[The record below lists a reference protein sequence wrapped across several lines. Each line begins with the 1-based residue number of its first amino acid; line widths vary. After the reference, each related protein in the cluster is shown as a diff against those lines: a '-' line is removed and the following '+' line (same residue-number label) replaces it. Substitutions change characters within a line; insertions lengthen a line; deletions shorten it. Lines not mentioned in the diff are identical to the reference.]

1 MNNDNE
7 YIPKHINTSSKLP
20 TKKKRRIKVKAVILG
35 LIFLFCLI
43 IFIFCFF
50 NIISWIKDS
59 NKNNRIIDEITEDI
73 TIEEVPDT
81 NDTELVNEEP
91 KKESDYW
98 YYVKQSLIS
107 VDIDALKVK
116 NKDTLGWISVN
127 NTNVNY
133 PFVQTNDNDYYLKH
147 AFDKSN
153 NSAGWIFLDY
163 RNNKDF
169 SDKNNILYGH
179 ARRDNTM
186 FGSLRNVLTKAWYS
200 NKDNYIIKLS
210 TETENTMWQIFSV
223 YKIETESY
231 YLTTNFS
238 TDMEYERFLSTI
250 KERSLY
256 DFNVTLSK
264 RDKILTLSTCSGEY
278 NRIVVHAKLI
288 KRSSR

>member
-7 YIPKHINTSSKLP
+7 YIPKHVNTSSKLP
-20 TKKKRRIKVKAVILG
+20 TKKKRRIKVKAVTLG
-35 LIFLFCLI
+35 LIFLVCLI
-43 IFIFCFF
+43 IFIVCFS
-50 NIISWIKDS
+50 NVIGWIKDS
-59 NKNNRIIDEITEDI
+59 NKNNQMIDEITEDV

-116 NKDTLGWISVN
+116 NSDTLGWISVN

-133 PFVQTNDNDYYLKH
+133 PFVQASDNDYYLKH

-179 ARRDNTM
+179 ARRDNSM
-186 FGSLRNVLTKAWYS
+186 FGSLRSVITKDWYS
-200 NKDNYIIKLS
+200 NKDNHIIKLS

-223 YKIETESY
+223 YRIETESY
-231 YLTTNFS
+231 YLTTIFS
-238 TDMEYERFLSTI
+238 TNLEYERFLSTI

-256 DFNVTLSK
+256 DFDVTLS
-264 RDKILTLSTCSGEY
+264 RNDKILTLSTCSGEH